1 MNGSMKFRFLL
12 LIVCLGF
19 SPGVL
24 ASDPPAILV
33 FGDSLSAGY
42 GIDHS
47 RSWVSLLAQRL
58 ERENFPHRVVNAS
71 ISGETTAGGLSRL
84 PSALDSHHPA
94 IVILELGA
102 NDGLRGLPLLHLRAN
117 LDKLIDLS
125 KKSGARVLLI
135 GMKLPPNYGD
145 RYAQGFED
153 IYTQLAKK
161 QRTARV
167 PFLLDGVADRR
178 ELMQADNVHPTAEA
192 QPRLLDNVWPHLLPL
207 LKDRR

>member
-19 SPGVL
+19 SSGVL

-84 PSALDSHHPA
+84 PAALDSYRPA

>member
-1 MNGSMKFRFLL
+1 M
-12 LIVCLGF
+12 
-19 SPGVL
+19 
-24 ASDPPAILV
+24 ILV

-47 RSWVSLLAQRL
+47 RDWVNLLAQRL

-84 PSALDSHHPA
+84 PAALDSHHPA

-117 LDKLIDLS
+117 LGKLIELS
-125 KKSGARVLLI
+125 KQSGARVLLV
-135 GMKLPPNYGD
+135 GMMLPPNYGS
-145 RYAQGFED
+145 RYTEGFEEA
-153 IYTQLAKK
+153 YTQLAKK
-161 QRTARV
+161 QRVARV
-167 PFLLDGVADRR
+167 PFLLEGVADKRQ
-178 ELMQADNVHPTAEA
+178 LMQADNVHPTAEA

-207 LKDRR
+207 LKK